1 MSSGWARPEGTGHV
15 DKTCLLGVD
24 IGTMGTKAAVYDL
37 HGRQL
42 GAAFEESLLLYPR
55 PGGVEQRPD
64 DIFGSVLRT
73 IRAAIAESGVAAG
86 QIAGIA
92 LDGQMAGLCTIDAA
106 WDTPTHYD
114 SWLDNRCA
122 GQLPAL
128 KQYEEMI
135 LARSGC
141 APSYNHGP
149 KILYWR
155 DEQPNVW
162 RRIHSFIPPAP
173 YVAGRLAGLRG
184 DASFMDRTYLNFTPF
199 ADTAESRWN
208 ADLLDA
214 FGLDEAKF
222 PRIVEPTDII
232 GTITREAATLTGLME
247 GTPIAAGCGDQAANV
262 LGAGIVAP
270 GMVFDTAGTASLLST
285 VIDRFETDWQ
295 HKTLM
300 TCPHVVPGFYY
311 AMAYVAG
318 GGLNLRWFRD
328 AFVTARGAAA
338 DGAAYR
344 QLDALAAAVP
354 PGAED
359 LFFIP
364 HMGGRNTP
372 NDTSMRGAFFGLT
385 WRHGQAEI
393 FRAIMESVAYEYSAY
408 LRAVRAIAPDLA
420 YRRVLNIGGGA
431 RSQVFRQIKADVLG
445 LDYERLDRDEFG
457 TLGSA
462 LVAGKAVGAF
472 ADLPATA
479 MSFNRPLDDC
489 ITPNPAV
496 REEYERRAA
505 FYARLLQGSE
515 SLFQDLQGLREAKP
529 SSA

>member
-1 MSSGWARPEGTGHV
+1 M

-37 HGRQL
+37 QGRQL
-42 GAAFEESLLLYPR
+42 GAAFEESVLLYPR
-55 PGGVEQRPD
+55 PGWVEQRPD

-73 IRAAIAESGVAAG
+73 IRAAVAESGVPAG
-86 QIAGIA
+86 CIAGIA
-92 LDGQMAGLCTIDAA
+92 LDGQMAGVCTIDED
-106 WDTPTHYD
+106 WGTPTHYD

-128 KQYEEMI
+128 TRHEDAI

-155 DEQPNVW
+155 DEQPEAW
-162 RRIHSFIPPAP
+162 RRIRSFIPPAP

-199 ADTAESRWN
+199 ADTAQARWN
-208 ADLLDA
+208 ADLLDV
-214 FGLDEAKF
+214 FDLDEAKL
-222 PRIVEPTDII
+222 PRIVEPTDVI
-232 GTITREAATLTGLME
+232 GTVSRQAAALTGLME

-285 VIDRFETDWQ
+285 VIDCFETDSRY
-295 HKTLM
+295 KTLM
-300 TCPHVVPGFYY
+300 TCPHVVPGLYY

-328 AFVTARGAAA
+328 AFATARGTPS

-344 QLDALAAAVP
+344 QLDAMAAAVP
-354 PGAED
+354 PGADD

-372 NDTSMRGAFFGLT
+372 NNTNMRGAFFGLT

-408 LRAVRAIAPDLA
+408 LRSVRAIAPDLT

-462 LVAGKAVGAF
+462 LVAGKAVGVF

-479 MSFNRPLDDC
+479 ISFNTLLDDR

-496 REEYERRAA
+496 RDQYESRAA
-505 FYARLLQGSE
+505 FYARLLEGSE
-515 SLFQDLQGLREAKP
+515 SLFQDLQVLREAHPP
-529 SSA
+529 SA